1 MTKDELVLVLKEQ
14 VSDEFIAGVGSI
26 VMERLFERLPGY
38 YVGGK
43 QGLFE
48 NIQRRLGGQFSTD
61 FPLGVAGFSSGVFY
75 ISYSHCHSY
84 DGMQILKSD
93 EFLEETMLFRDYHVD
108 IIVNGLYA
116 VCDWYIVN
124 YG

>member
-1 MTKDELVLVLKEQ
+1 MTKSELVLALKEQ
-14 VSDEFIAGVGSI
+14 VSDSFIAGVGSI

-61 FPLGVAGFSSGVFY
+61 FPLGFAGFSSGVFY

-93 EFLEETMLFRDYHVD
+93 EFLEETMLFENHYVD
-108 IIVNGLYA
+108 LIVDGLYGLCEEYL
-116 VCDWYIVN
+116 VS